1 MDDLCE
7 TFVDTYLQRYRW
19 QLIDRDEFIRLVSN
33 ALRSRAEQDA
43 AAVRATILCVYSV
56 TLYQACSG
64 QAGQERWE
72 QGYIELYHFL
82 DGVARYRYPAVRADA
97 TQRALE
103 QVYLTYRRCRRPETF
118 LAFVLQKLRDAARAE
133 LRALSTER
141 TISHDSTSGDWC
153 LEALEQPSRTPDPGE
168 VAAFHDFQQQLAR
181 CSATFLRG
189 HPGATYQFATL
200 WLKYIKGL
208 SDQAISRQLGKS
220 VGAVHVLR
228 SRAIR
233 RLRQEPSWQM
243 LACEL
248 GLCQVVTC
256 GY

>member
-7 TFVDTYLQRYRW
+7 TLVDTYLQRYHW
-19 QLIDRDEFIRLVSN
+19 QLIDRDALIQRVSS
-33 ALRSRAEQDA
+33 ALQSRAEQDA
-43 AAVRATILCVYSV
+43 AAIRATILCVYSV
-56 TLYQACSG
+56 TLYRACSG
-64 QAGQERWE
+64 QAGPERWE

-133 LRALSTER
+133 LRALATGR
-141 TISHDSTSGDWC
+141 TTCDDSASGDGC
-153 LEALEQPSRTPDPGE
+153 FEALAQPSSTPDPGE
-168 VAAFHDFQQQLAR
+168 VAAFHDFQQQLAQ
-181 CSATFLRG
+181 CSATFLRR

-233 RLRQEPSWQM
+233 RLRQEPSWQT
-243 LACEL
+243 LADEL
-248 GLCQVVTC
+248 GLGQVAAPGC
-256 GY
+256 